1 MSEHHPGIE
10 ELAQI
15 KEDIPALV
23 RAVSLLTA
31 ENAELR
37 ELLEMPT
44 ANVVP
49 LRPDEHWRQCRNG
62 RRSSWRP
69 MVSGATEGSPRVI
82 VRQNSGM
89 PQPVPADLLEI
100 AEALVPDAALASA
113 RLAEHGNMHHVVLF
127 PGIAAVRISKRP
139 SAAAELPRR
148 VEILRAV
155 AAAGLPFAV
164 PEPLTAVATFGERA
178 AVAISWIDGEGLPE
192 GNGDPAA
199 FGLLLEAVG
208 KVEISPELEAVL
220 HRPRRYADGLGWAD
234 ILNDEIVPRLPAK
247 WRDGVR
253 QRLDTL
259 LALEEV
265 PARLVHG
272 DLGGSNFH
280 FGEDGKLTGVLDWDM
295 AILSDPAIDA
305 ALVAA
310 WHGWDVLRAATDEET
325 YRRAWAWND
334 AVGVGHLHP
343 VFAGKPLSR
352 VDGLVRSVIA
362 WLEERG

>member
-1 MSEHHPGIE
+1 
-10 ELAQI
+10 
-15 KEDIPALV
+15 
-23 RAVSLLTA
+23 
-31 ENAELR
+31 
-37 ELLEMPT
+37 
-44 ANVVP
+44 
-49 LRPDEHWRQCRNG
+49 
-62 RRSSWRP
+62 
-69 MVSGATEGSPRVI
+69 MVSGGPGASPRAI
-82 VRQNSGM
+82 VRQNGGM
-89 PQPVPADLLEI
+89 SQPVPADLLEI
-100 AEALVPDAALASA
+100 AEALVPDAPLDSA
-113 RLAEHGNMHHVVLF
+113 RLAEQGNLHHVVLF
-127 PGIAAVRISKRP
+127 PGVAAVRISKRP

-178 AVAISWIDGEGLPE
+178 AVAVSWIDGEWLPE
-192 GNGDPAA
+192 GIGDPAA
-199 FGLLLEAVG
+199 FGLLLEALRE
-208 KVEISPELEAVL
+208 VEISPELEAVL
-220 HRPRRYADGLGWAD
+220 HTPRRYADGLGWAD
-234 ILNDEIVPRLPAK
+234 ILNDEIIPRLPTK

-272 DLGGSNFH
+272 DLGGTNVH

-305 ALVAA
+305 ALIAT

-334 AVGVGHLHP
+334 AVGVGHLHA
-343 VFAGKPLSR
+343 VFGGKPLSR
-352 VDGLVRSVIA
+352 VDGFVGSVVA